1 MLEAGDIRQRWQ
13 EIILML
19 GRRMGRGFK
28 MVKYR
33 SPAVNGKQFTLT
45 QGKLQ
50 GGVGVICI
58 KLGNV
63 ARR

>member
-1 MLEAGDIRQRWQ
+1 
-13 EIILML
+13 ML

-50 GGVGVICI
+50 GGGGVGVICI